1 MSARRPV
8 TGPLALVAAAT
19 AAAFLLWRLS
29 AALPLPSGLGRDQV
43 SQWVQQEGAATATFA
58 LARVVGLALALY
70 TTVVSV
76 LGVVAAVTRAASLRH
91 LVLWITLPALR
102 PVVAPVVAA
111 TLTLA
116 AAMPAG
122 AQGRGDPSPRP
133 PIMQIVDASSTAPD
147 LPVMTVASALPR
159 ESLSTHTVA
168 PGDTFWSIAEDA
180 LRLSGSQATDSEIVP
195 YWRALIE
202 ANRDRL
208 KARDEPD
215 LIYPGQVF
223 VLPPIS

>member
-1 MSARRPV
+1 MRSRRPA
-8 TGPLALVAAAT
+8 TGPLALVAAAM
-19 AAAFLLWRLS
+19 AAALVLWRLGTT
-29 AALPLPSGLGRDQV
+29 LPLPNGLGVDQL
-43 SQWVQQEGAATATFA
+43 SQWVQREGAATATFA
-58 LARVVGLALALY
+58 LARVVGLGLALY
-70 TTVVSV
+70 AASV
-76 LGVVAAVTRAASLRH
+76 GLLGVVAGVTQVASLRR
-91 LVLWITLPALR
+91 LVLHITLPALR
-102 PVVAPVVAA
+102 PFVAPVVAA

-133 PIMQIVDASSTAPD
+133 PIMQIVDASTAPD
-147 LPVMTVASALPR
+147 PPVLRVATPP

-180 LRLSGSQATDSEIVP
+180 LRAWGAQATDAEIVP
-195 YWRALIE
+195 YWRALID

-208 KARDEPD
+208 EARDEPD

-223 VLPPIS
+223 VLPPVS